1 MIAYYPLEH
10 LYYLCAHSILPS
22 TLSLPLSKKRISL
35 DINWLGL
42 REDRQLLKMQE
53 RSLNRAKGK
62 GKAGDDIAEKAE
74 IEKRWD
80 ALVNELVVN
89 VGYLPLTIHWSLEKG
104 IFGNPIWEGIFG
116 LIAGIASFRSG
127 WKATALP
134 SLPTS
139 PPAVA
144 SSNSASAMP
153 SPSAEPEAPVL
164 VIRD

>member
-1 MIAYYPLEH
+1 MSVGRRKI
-10 LYYLCAHSILPS
+10 
-22 TLSLPLSKKRISL
+22 
-35 DINWLGL
+35 
-42 REDRQLLKMQE
+42 RQ
-53 RSLNRAKGK
+53 S
-62 GKAGDDIAEKAE
+62 
-74 IEKRWD
+74 
-80 ALVNELVVN
+80 
-89 VGYLPLTIHWSLEKG
+89 LTIVLKQVFRERNFREPGLLFHPVLSSLLRSSTSTFDYPTNIPALLCHPDPKY
-104 IFGNPIWEGIFG
+104 IACRSPSHHPSFRTLLPFPYCSNPALLHSYLIIHVQQIWEGIFG